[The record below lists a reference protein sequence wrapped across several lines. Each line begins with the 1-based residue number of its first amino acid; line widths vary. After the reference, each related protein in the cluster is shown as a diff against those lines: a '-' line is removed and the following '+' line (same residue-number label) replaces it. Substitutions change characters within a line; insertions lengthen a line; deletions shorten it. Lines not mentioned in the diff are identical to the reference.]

1 MSSSTCQCIALPPT
15 LLITTLVTNS
25 QALEN
30 LSSAYNNNNNNAAPG
45 RRNGTMAMSQ
55 RSHSAAPGENY
66 RSTSPRRGSLSP
78 SDDRYL
84 EFPAHGSSGQ
94 QYGSRF
100 QSRSATATPTGSPK
114 KRQLPQVPQSSRSA
128 NLRERLNQ
136 DFDERSGRF
145 ARYRMRQGQHP
156 QTYRST
162 GLGGKEVFTCNAI
175 RTKHYNRELINF
187 RLGASLH
194 RPFR

>member
-1 MSSSTCQCIALPPT
+1 MCPFPRIVSSLRRVVLRVLAKWPT
-15 LLITTLVTNS
+15 REHRLIHMCRTPL
-25 QALEN
+25 QAIEN
-30 LSSAYNNNNNNAAPG
+30 LSSTYNNNNNNAATG

-66 RSTSPRRGSLSP
+66 RSSSPRRGSLSP
-78 SDDRYL
+78 PDDRYL
-84 EFPAHGSSGQ
+84 DFPAHGSTGSQ
-94 QYGSRF
+94 AYGSRF

-114 KRQLPQVPQSSRSA
+114 KRQLPAVPQSSRSA

-145 ARYRMRQGQHP
+145 ARYRMRQGPLP

-162 GLGGKEVFTCNAI
+162 GMGGE
-175 RTKHYNRELINF
+175 
-187 RLGASLH
+187 
-194 RPFR
+194 

>member
-1 MSSSTCQCIALPPT
+1 MFPHL
-15 LLITTLVTNS
+15 
-25 QALEN
+25 QAIEN
-30 LSSAYNNNNNNAAPG
+30 LSSSYNNNNNNATSG

-78 SDDRYL
+78 PDDRYL
-84 EFPAHGSSGQ
+84 DFPGHGSGQ
-94 QYGSRF
+94 AYGSRF

-162 GLGGKEVFTCNAI
+162 GMGGGLIRICERNGFFTISIIFYRMGTSLYRSLGQ
-175 RTKHYNRELINF
+175 
-187 RLGASLH
+187 
-194 RPFR
+194 

>member
-1 MSSSTCQCIALPPT
+1 MAL
-15 LLITTLVTNS
+15 
-25 QALEN
+25 
-30 LSSAYNNNNNNAAPG
+30 
-45 RRNGTMAMSQ
+45 SQ

-66 RSTSPRRGSLSP
+66 RSSSPRRGSLSP
-78 SDDRYL
+78 PDDRYL
-84 EFPAHGSSGQ
+84 DFPPQGSAH
-94 QYGSRF
+94 GSRF

-114 KRQLPQVPQSSRSA
+114 KRQLPQVPQLSRSA

-162 GLGGKEVFTCNAI
+162 GMGGKDNLVRVCEAL
-175 RTKHYNRELINF
+175 LIILCIF
-187 RLGASLH
+187 RMGTTLH
-194 RPFR
+194 RPFRQ

>member
-1 MSSSTCQCIALPPT
+1 MPRIR
-15 LLITTLVTNS
+15 LIYPLVHRS
-25 QALEN
+25 QAIEN
-30 LSSAYNNNNNNAAPG
+30 LSSAYNNNNNNASAG

-78 SDDRYL
+78 PDDRYL
-84 EFPAHGSSGQ
+84 DFPPHGSGGGGGQ
-94 QYGSRF
+94 GYGSRF

-145 ARYRMRQGQHP
+145 ARYRMRPGQHQ

-162 GLGGKEVFTCNAI
+162 GGGGKTMG
-175 RTKHYNRELINF
+175 RTLACG
-187 RLGASLH
+187 RL
-194 RPFR
+194 

>member
-1 MSSSTCQCIALPPT
+1 MPRIRLIPP
-15 LLITTLVTNS
+15 LVHRS
-25 QALEN
+25 QAIEN
-30 LSSAYNNNNNNAAPG
+30 LSSAYNNNNNNASAG

-78 SDDRYL
+78 PDDRYL
-84 EFPAHGSSGQ
+84 DFPPHGSGGGGGGQ
-94 QYGSRF
+94 GYGSRF

-145 ARYRMRQGQHP
+145 ARYRMRPGQHQ

-162 GLGGKEVFTCNAI
+162 GGGGKTMG
-175 RTKHYNRELINF
+175 RTLACG
-187 RLGASLH
+187 RL
-194 RPFR
+194 

>member
-1 MSSSTCQCIALPPT
+1 MAL
-15 LLITTLVTNS
+15 
-25 QALEN
+25 
-30 LSSAYNNNNNNAAPG
+30 
-45 RRNGTMAMSQ
+45 SQ

-78 SDDRYL
+78 PDDRYL
-84 EFPAHGSSGQ
+84 DFPPHGSGGSGGQ
-94 QYGSRF
+94 AYGSRF

-162 GLGGKEVFTCNAI
+162 GMGGEAHEKN
-175 RTKHYNRELINF
+175 RTNW
-187 RLGASLH
+187 RLVTLNSKMFQVGSVITRA
-194 RPFR
+194 FQTVT